1 MSEPK
6 KNTLYVD
13 ANDEITAVISKLQDA
28 PSRIIAIVLPKR
40 APVFQSVINL
50 KLLKKAADKAKKKV
64 VLVTSDTSVLPLAGS
79 AQLHVAKTAQSKP
92 YIPQTPT
99 AKTAVQSG
107 LGATATENQLDG
119 SKSVGELA
127 ESADTSEE
135 KIDVSDF
142 PKIELDEEE
151 KQKKATKRSGVRVPN
166 FNKFRV
172 LLIVGVLA
180 VLLLGVGWY
189 MAVYIL
195 PRADITLETASQSTV
210 QTLELRATPDQ
221 NGVDEEAFSLP
232 YAVETYES
240 EESASVETTGERN
253 EGDRASGT
261 ITVTNCESQQ
271 ITIDSGTAFTATGG
285 LVFVSEESVTIN
297 PSDREPP
304 FRPEDC
310 EGDQAEDI
318 EVTADEVGADYN
330 INATDYSVEG
340 YSFDTVYGSGGEMS
354 GGTDDLVQVVD
365 EADIQTARQQIEQ
378 DSSTE
383 AQGQLEQAHTSA
395 EQTPLPETFT
405 IENTDE
411 TAEPEEG
418 SEADEVTVSRRTT
431 YSMRG
436 VALSDI
442 RTLLEAHMSEEIDEA
457 TQSIVDD
464 GLADASIRVTDE
476 GDDGLRIRIRTIV
489 AVGPKIDA
497 PEIAQSV
504 AGLARSETRS
514 LLIARE
520 GIRDVQI
527 DYSPFWVFSTPSD
540 TEKIYIEVMQQ
551 EAAPADIPPEDEEP
565 TDE

>member
-64 VLVTSDTSVLPLAGS
+64 VLVTSDKSVLPLAGS
-79 AQLHVAKTAQSKP
+79 ANLHVAKTAQSKP

-99 AKTAVQSG
+99 ATTAVQSG
-107 LGATATENQLDG
+107 LGATATEGELDG
-119 SKSVGELA
+119 NKSVGELA
-127 ESADTSEE
+127 ESADSSEE

-142 PKIELDEEE
+142 PKIELDDAKES
-151 KQKKATKRSGVRVPN
+151 KKTSKKSGVRVPN

-189 MAVYIL
+189 MAVYVL
-195 PRADITLETASQSTV
+195 PRADITLETASQSTA
-210 QTLELRATPDQ
+210 QTLELRAVSDQ
-221 NGVDEEAFSLP
+221 DGVDEEAFTLP
-232 YAVETYES
+232 YETETYES
-240 EESASVETTGERN
+240 EESASIETTGERN
-253 EGDRASGT
+253 EGDPATGT

-271 ITIDSGTAFTATGG
+271 ITIGSGTAFTATGG
-285 LVFVSEESVTIN
+285 LVFLSEESITID
-297 PSDREPP
+297 PSDRDPP

-310 EGDQAEDI
+310 EGDQAQDV
-318 EVTADEVGADYN
+318 EVRAEEVGTDYN
-330 INATDYSVEG
+330 IDATDYSVDG
-340 YSFDTVYGSGGEMS
+340 YSFDTVYGSGGEMN

-365 EADIQTARQQIEQ
+365 EADIQTARRQIEQ
-378 DSSTE
+378 GSSAE
-383 AQGQLEQAHTSA
+383 AQSQLEQAHTSA
-395 EQTPLPETFT
+395 ERTPLPETFT

-411 TAEPEEG
+411 TAEPDAG
-418 SEADEVTVSRRTT
+418 SEADEVTVTRRTT
-431 YSMRG
+431 YSMNG
-436 VALSDI
+436 IAFSDI

-464 GLADASIRVTDE
+464 GLADASIRVIDE
-476 GDDGLRIRIRTIV
+476 GDNGLSIRIRTIV
-489 AVGPKIDA
+489 AVGPKIDTT
-497 PEIAQSV
+497 EIAQSV

-527 DYSPFWVFSTPSD
+527 DYSPFWVFSTPDDS
-540 TEKIYIEVMQQ
+540 EKVHIEVMQQ
-551 EAAPADIPPEDEEP
+551 DAAPVDIPPEDEEP
-565 TDE
+565 SDE